1 MRVGAGWVGR
11 LAKGVALMLMLV
23 RCSGSSRLEPTST
36 PGPVFEQER
45 AWAHAVAQCGFG
57 PRFVGSE
64 AGWATG
70 DYIRAQLQAFGWQVE
85 EQVFTYGGLRV
96 RNLIGR
102 KGSGPVVV
110 LGAHYDTR
118 PVAER
123 EPDPDQRDQPIL
135 GANDG
140 ASGVAVLLELA
151 RVVDVEATGRS
162 VWLAFFDAEDRAQV
176 DGWPTSVGAE
186 EMARRLG
193 LRPEW
198 VVVLDM
204 VGDVDQQFYLEGHSD
219 PQLQE
224 RLWAV
229 AGELGYAAHFIPEL
243 RHTILDDHVPFVERG
258 IPAVDVIDFDYPAW
272 HTLDDTLANISA
284 ESLGR
289 VGTLMEVW
297 LEQRAWLP

>member
-1 MRVGAGWVGR
+1 MRSGFHGFGR
-11 LAKGVALMLMLV
+11 LATHVALLLSLV
-23 RCSGSSRLEPTST
+23 GCGGVRRLEPTLT
-36 PGPVFEQER
+36 PTPAFEPAR
-45 AWAHAVAQCGFG
+45 AWAHAVAQCEYG
-57 PRFVGSE
+57 PRPVGSE

-85 EQVFTYGGLRV
+85 EQTFTYHGLRV

-110 LGAHYDTR
+110 VGAHYDTR

-123 EPDPDQRDQPIL
+123 DPDPDQRDQPIL

-162 VWLAFFDAEDRAQV
+162 LWLAFFDAEDRGRV

-186 EMARRLG
+186 EMARRLD

-198 VVVLDM
+198 VIVVDM
-204 VGDVDQQFYLEGHSD
+204 VGDVDQQFYLEGYSD

-224 RLWAV
+224 RLWAL
-229 AGELGYAAHFIPEL
+229 ADELGYAAYFRPEL
-243 RHTILDDHVPFVERG
+243 RHTLLDDHVPFVARG

-272 HTLDDTLANISA
+272 HTLDDTLSNISA

-289 VGTLMEVW
+289 VGRVMEVW
-297 LEQRAWLP
+297 LERQAWLP

>member
-1 MRVGAGWVGR
+1 MRFGAYRLGRVATSAALLLVLVGCAG
-11 LAKGVALMLMLV
+11 A
-23 RCSGSSRLEPTST
+23 SRQEPTLT
-36 PGPVFEQER
+36 PEPVFEQER
-45 AWAHAVAQCGFG
+45 AWAHAVAQCEFG
-57 PRFVGSE
+57 PRPVGSE

-70 DYIRAQLQAFGWQVE
+70 DYIRAQLRTLGWQVE
-85 EQVFTYGGLRV
+85 EQVFTYRGLRV

-102 KGSGPVVV
+102 RGNGPVVV

-123 EPDPDQRDQPIL
+123 DPDPSQRDRPIL

-162 VWLAFFDAEDRAQV
+162 VWLAFFDAEDRAHV

-186 EMARRLG
+186 EMARRLD

-198 VVVLDM
+198 VIVLDM
-204 VGDVDQQFYLEGHSD
+204 VGDVDQQFYLEGYSD
-219 PQLQE
+219 TQLQE

-229 AGELGYAAHFIPEL
+229 ADELGYADHFVPEPG
-243 RHTILDDHVPFVERG
+243 RTIIDDHVPFMERG
-258 IPAVDVIDFDYPAW
+258 IPAVDVIDIDYPAW

-289 VGTLMEVW
+289 VGTVMEVW